1 MKRAIMIGQA
11 TYLQAL
17 EQLAHQQGLNIRFT
31 DIRPGFVDTD
41 LLNGDFRYPML
52 MKPEKVAREIVEAI
66 GRQSHVR
73 IIDWRYRILTAF
85 WRRVP
90 RWLWRRFRL

>member
-1 MKRAIMIGQA
+1 MIGYQIKFVLLQQKGRRTEMKRAIMIGQA

-52 MKPEKVAREIVEAI
+52 MKPEKVAREIVAVSLIGAI
-66 GRQSHVR
+66 G
-73 IIDWRYRILTAF
+73 Y
-85 WRRVP
+85 
-90 RWLWRRFRL
+90 